1 MTYLDISGAETRPIY
16 FFVHIVQK
24 NFEIKLDILKYLCY
38 DKFVNK
44 YGPRPEP

>member
-24 NFEIKLDILKYLCY
+24 ILKFSLT
-38 DKFVNK
+38 F
-44 YGPRPEP
+44 